1 MLKGTQRVNGLNVS
15 YMYVYMLCFIRGY
28 GTRSNNDQVSSR
40 RSISNP
46 IPPYK
51 MTLKDLQ
58 EERQRMDDFV
68 ETELGPESADDSTH
82 YRGHSQVQHSQTPYS
97 PLSDIVGTQ
106 SLSKLTPFNPSQIIS
121 EARGGIS
128 VDEIDED
135 VPQRDDH
142 VVGSQLQLR
151 QGSVALDDEGRD
163 SPFMHL
169 SDNLSGSRGR
179 ISQRSSS
186 DPHTELIGQPSQASQ
201 YSHLGLG
208 VIHGEDVVFTNTA
221 SLAEEMHNSIGM
233 IGIDK
238 KLLLSKDSDLHS
250 HRTASPLL
258 HDTSTDLDDTP
269 VRERSATAITNQ
281 TRKLKDLTSLTSL
294 TSLEPTKLPRSST
307 PTKAADTAGS
317 NLESSR
323 KKLDLGSITALS
335 TSSETDHAFT
345 HSDVVTSDLQETPER
360 HRRHTVESSTF
371 KRNPGKGNQSKLG
384 KLTSIEY
391 IRASLRMKLNRIKR
405 NDSTDNNSTSTKNK
419 KPLKSALRKT
429 SSVNSQNSS
438 PDSTNS
444 SRNNSFIYTN
454 HHAHHYNGFSDVSP
468 QHGGAPNPAHFP
480 HPVDPY
486 DYPPPSGGAGPMM
499 GGPDPYGPY
508 NSMYPPPPGP
518 VYPTRVP
525 DPYHMVALSP
535 PGYAPEP
542 LSPIL
547 SVSQFD
553 HPGMYHAPE
562 IGILPQY
569 GMPMAPRYDQAF
581 PPPHYDD
588 DDDDDIPALHSPYRP
603 GDQGGGASQRNVTW
617 DLEPPK
623 EIPVRVSPEHLTPS
637 DIDDDDL

>member
-1 MLKGTQRVNGLNVS
+1 
-15 YMYVYMLCFIRGY
+15 MLCFIREY
-28 GTRSNNDQVSSR
+28 NTRSGGDQVSSR

-46 IPPYK
+46 IPSYK
-51 MTLKDLQ
+51 VTLKNLQ

-68 ETELGPESADDSTH
+68 ETELGPDADDNIH
-82 YRGHSQVQHSQTPYS
+82 YQGHSQVQHSQPYS
-97 PLSDIVGTQ
+97 PLSDVVGTQ
-106 SLSKLTPFNPSQIIS
+106 SLSKLTPFNPSQMIS
-121 EARGGIS
+121 QAKGGIS

-135 VPQRDDH
+135 IPQKDEHMNQRR
-142 VVGSQLQLR
+142 STLNN
-151 QGSVALDDEGRD
+151 EGRD

-186 DPHTELIGQPSQASQ
+186 DPHTELIGTTTQPTQPSQASQ

-208 VIHGEDVVFTNTA
+208 VLHGGDVVFTNTA
-221 SLAEEMHNSIGM
+221 SLAEDMQSSLGM
-233 IGIDK
+233 VGIDK
-238 KLLLSKDSDLHS
+238 TLLLSKDSDLHS
-250 HRTASPLL
+250 YRTASPLL

-269 VRERSATAITNQ
+269 VRESSAATLPSQ
-281 TRKLKDLTSLTSL
+281 SLKLKNLTSLTSL

-307 PTKAADTAGS
+307 PTKAD
-317 NLESSR
+317 SSSGGNIER
-323 KKLDLGSITALS
+323 SKKKLNLGSITALS
-335 TSSETDHAFT
+335 TSSDDHVFT

-371 KRNPGKGNQSKLG
+371 KRYPGKSNQSKLG

-405 NDSTDNNSTSTKNK
+405 SDSNDSTSNK
-419 KPLKSALRKT
+419 KRPLKSALRKT
-429 SSVNSQNSS
+429 SSANSQNSS

-444 SRNNSFIYTN
+444 SRNNSFVYSNRHT
-454 HHAHHYNGFSDVSP
+454 HPYNGFSDVSP
-468 QHGGAPNPAHFP
+468 QHQHGGGNLHFHP
-480 HPVDPY
+480 PPPVDPY
-486 DYPPPSGGAGPMM
+486 EYPPPM
-499 GGPDPYGPY
+499 GGPDLYGPY
-508 NSMYPPPPGP
+508 NGMYPPPPGA
-518 VYPTRVP
+518 VYPPRVP
-525 DPYHMVALSP
+525 DPYMAVALSP

-553 HPGMYHAPE
+553 HPGMYPAHE

-569 GMPMAPRYDQAF
+569 GMPMSSAGYDQSF

-603 GDQGGGASQRNVTW
+603 GDQGGGASQSQRNVTW
-617 DLEPPK
+617 DLKPE
-623 EIPVRVSPEHLTPS
+623 EIPQRVEDLTPS
-637 DIDDDDL
+637 DIDDDL